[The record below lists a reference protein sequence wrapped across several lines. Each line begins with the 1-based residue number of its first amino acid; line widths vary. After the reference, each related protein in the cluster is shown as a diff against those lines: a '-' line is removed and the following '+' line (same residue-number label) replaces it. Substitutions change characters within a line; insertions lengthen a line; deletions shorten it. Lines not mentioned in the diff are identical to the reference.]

1 MTSKIVDRCIWV
13 AVGVTWFGVC
23 TWALCT
29 I

>member
-1 MTSKIVDRCIWV
+1 MKSKTVELYTWA
-13 AVGVTWFGVC
+13 AVGVTWFGLA